1 MDTIVL
7 SFIDELISFN
17 NGLIYRKYEL
27 VFLSKEQL
35 LAQFVDSVRPNHDPV
50 EISRLEAAIG
60 KGDFHFD
67 DLLKFA
73 KLGALNEQLQ
83 LTAGILAGDG
93 LLAGLDLKDIYGSA
107 VHSQGDPQAYAAT
120 LLHGEYSSLRA
131 MVVAGIYIESR
142 KYQQGLP
149 LLFESLVSAWRYPNH
164 YWNTVDSIQSLSIGL
179 NKLLELLPK
188 LPVADVDPSLIDRIS
203 KLAFL
208 FTSRA
213 IYLSSNEVVYFFVAR
228 ANLTEQFGE
237 YLEGMG
243 TGEFEIANLPIAD
256 YYKAFNEGED
266 PSKAIISEHL
276 ARLAT
281 KNTIVIE
288 DIEAYSWYDN
298 LAIGSFSTFLVSLGV
313 FKAYSDGE
321 LYIANEEVDRL
332 LASLLKV
339 YPDDHDRFLRSE
351 EGEATRQ
358 ARLSLEEKSTFAEKI
373 KTHLQHAPTFYG
385 YYAYCIQEYVNKIS
399 RETFTQISRGI
410 AVLSTGDQLMAYFI
424 AYGAM
429 HYYKLADAYQAS
441 KAPLSQG
448 LSLSIIDYGCGQALA
463 TNILVDFLAKEGIN
477 AVVENIT
484 LVEPSTIAPARGMVL
499 LNLLLGKNNHNPVVK
514 IVPKL
519 LGGLIAGD
527 ITGLEDTLKIHC
539 FSNILDIQ
547 DIDLVQLAAYI
558 HGTFKGD
565 NLFVCTSPSYGKTR
579 IDAFYQLVSKDIA
592 ILVDIVQPNDIG
604 YRKIY
609 KYTQGAMGQHNVTRY
624 TRVFILRFD

>member
-7 SFIDELISFN
+7 SFIEELISFN

-35 LAQFVDSVRPNHDPV
+35 LAQFVDSVRSNHEPV
-50 EISRLEAAIG
+50 EIDRLTAAID

-67 DLLKFA
+67 DLLEFA
-73 KLGALNEQLQ
+73 KLGALNVQLQ
-83 LTAGILAGDG
+83 LTAGILSKDE
-93 LLAGLDLKDIYGSA
+93 LLVGVDLKDIYGSTA
-107 VHSQGDPQAYAAT
+107 RSHGNPQAYAAT
-120 LLHGEYSSLRA
+120 LLHERYSSLRA
-131 MVVAGIYIESR
+131 TVASSIYIESR
-142 KYQQGLP
+142 IYQQGLP
-149 LLFESLVSAWRYPNH
+149 LLFESLVSVWRYPNH
-164 YWNTVDSIQSLSIGL
+164 YWNTVDSVESLSIGL
-179 NKLLELLPK
+179 NMLLELLPK
-188 LPVADVDPSLIDRIS
+188 LPVANVEPSLIARIA

-213 IYLSSNEVVYFFVAR
+213 IYLSPKRVVYFFVAR
-228 ANLTEQFGE
+228 ANLTERFGE
-237 YLEGMG
+237 YLEDMG

-256 YYKAFNEGED
+256 YYKAFNGGED

-276 ARLAT
+276 ARLAS
-281 KNTIVIE
+281 KNTVVIE

-321 LYIANEEVDRL
+321 LYISKEEVDGL
-332 LASLLKV
+332 LANLLQV
-339 YPDDHDRFLRSE
+339 YPDDHDRFLQSE
-351 EGEATRQ
+351 KGEATRQ

-373 KTHLQHAPTFYG
+373 KKHLQHGPTFYG
-385 YYAYCIQEYVNKIS
+385 YYAYCIQEYVSKIS
-399 RETFTQISRGI
+399 RETFAQISRGI

-448 LSLSIIDYGCGQALA
+448 LSMSIIDYGCGQALA

-477 AVVENIT
+477 AVVENVI

-514 IVPKL
+514 IIPKL
-519 LGGLIAGD
+519 LGGLMPGD
-527 ITGLEDTLKIHC
+527 IHDLKGTLKIHC

-547 DIDLVQLAAYI
+547 DIDLVQLAGYI
-558 HGTFKGD
+558 RETFKGD
-565 NLFVCTSPSYGKTR
+565 NLFVCTSPSYGKAR
-579 IDAFYQLVSKDIA
+579 LNAFYQLVSKGVPC
-592 ILVDIVQPNDIG
+592 LVDIVQPNDIG

-609 KYTQGAMGQHNVTRY
+609 KYTQGTMGQHNITRY